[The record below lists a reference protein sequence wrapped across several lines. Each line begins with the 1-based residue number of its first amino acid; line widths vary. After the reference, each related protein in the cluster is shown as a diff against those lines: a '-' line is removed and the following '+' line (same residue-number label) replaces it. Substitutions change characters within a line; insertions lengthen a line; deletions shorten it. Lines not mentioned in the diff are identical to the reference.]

1 MIKKTPMTQ
10 CERQQKSRAVRKQE
24 RFESFPPMQI
34 SMLLSGEA
42 SQALCMLINSDTSQK
57 RVIEKSLIDSY
68 TKMKS

>member
-1 MIKKTPMTQ
+1 MTQ
-10 CERQQKSRAVRKQE
+10 SERQQKSRAVRKQK

-57 RVIEKSLIDSY
+57 KVIEKLLIEAY
-68 TKMKS
+68 TKIKT